1 MRNQVVQEQEKLLGE
16 KNKELEGLK
25 DENKDVKESLKQRGE
40 EVFTVITR
48 AIFSTYDKSVI
59 FRDCLCLYLFIGQ
72 AYQYFYSLISD
83 I

>member
-40 EVFTVITR
+40 EVFYYKQSLLKPYIVLMINQLSLVVVCVS
-48 AIFSTYDKSVI
+48 I
-59 FRDCLCLYLFIGQ
+59 
-72 AYQYFYSLISD
+72 YSSENI
-83 I
+83 